1 MSHYMTALA
10 MRQTGL
16 KPATKVVLYWL
27 ADHHNERSGECFPSI
42 ARLAELCE
50 MSRRSVETHLSEL
63 EAAGLIERALRF
75 REGGGKTS
83 NTYILKLADSDA
95 QNLRIP
101 PAKSAH
107 GDAQNLRMNNLGNNN
122 LGNEPP
128 PSPQRGRGKGKVLS
142 FKEAFAEARA
152 TLRQQ
157 RKEKEDARLSGQ
169 N

>member
-16 KPATKVVLYWL
+16 KPATKIVLYWL

-50 MSRRSVETHLSEL
+50 MSRRSVETHLAEL

-95 QNLRIP
+95 QNLRMGS
-101 PAKSAH
+101 AKSAH

-122 LGNEPP
+122 LGNKPP
-128 PSPQRGRGKGKVLS
+128 PTPQGGRRRERVIS
-142 FKEAFAEARA
+142 FKEAYAEAKA

-157 RKEKEDARLSGQ
+157 RKEKEDARLSSQ